1 MVAHKNIDSALRV
14 SEFLLQ
20 IKAVQLSPEKP
31 FTWAS
36 GILSPIYCDNR
47 RILSFPKIRTHIRQE
62 MVACV
67 QENYGR
73 PDLIAG
79 VATGGIAIGVMV
91 AQELGL
97 PFVYVRPK
105 PKEHGMGNQIEGVI
119 ESGQSVIVIEDLISS
134 GKSSLQAVAAL
145 RAQGCMVKGMISIM
159 TYGLPEADEN
169 FKKEKCHLVSLTN
182 YDLLT
187 QQAVESGYISADQ
200 MDVLTEW
207 RTDPKNWKKG

>member
-187 QQAVESGYISADQ
+187 QQALESGYISADQ
-200 MDVLTEW
+200 MDVLSEW

>member
-14 SEFLLQ
+14 SEYLLQ

-145 RAQGCMVKGMISIM
+145 RAAGCMVKGMISIM
-159 TYGLPEADEN
+159 TYGLKIADEN
-169 FKKEKCHLVSLTN
+169 FKKEKCHLASLTN
-182 YDLLT
+182 YEPLT
-187 QQAVESGYISADQ
+187 QQALESGYISAEQ
-200 MDVLTEW
+200 MELLSEW
-207 RTDPKNWKKG
+207 RSDPNNWKEK

>member
-1 MVAHKNIDSALRV
+1 
-14 SEFLLQ
+14 
-20 IKAVQLSPEKP
+20 
-31 FTWAS
+31 
-36 GILSPIYCDNR
+36 
-47 RILSFPKIRTHIRQE
+47 

-187 QQAVESGYISADQ
+187 QQALESGYISADQ

>member
-145 RAQGCMVKGMISIM
+145 RAQGCTVKGMISIM

-187 QQAVESGYISADQ
+187 HQAVESGYISADQ

>member
-187 QQAVESGYISADQ
+187 QQALESGYISADQ

>member
-145 RAQGCMVKGMISIM
+145 RAQDCMVKGMISIM

-187 QQAVESGYISADQ
+187 QQALESGYISADQ

>member
-159 TYGLPEADEN
+159 TYGLPESDEN

>member
-187 QQAVESGYISADQ
+187 QQAVESGYISARSNGRPD
-200 MDVLTEW
+200 
-207 RTDPKNWKKG
+207 